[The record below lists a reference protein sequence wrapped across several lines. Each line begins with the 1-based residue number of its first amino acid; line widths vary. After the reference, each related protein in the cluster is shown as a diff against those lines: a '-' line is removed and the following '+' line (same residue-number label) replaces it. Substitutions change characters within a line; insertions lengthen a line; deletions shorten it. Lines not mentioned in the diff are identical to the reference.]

1 MMKILEE
8 VEEDVDL
15 KIIGVLLSDEMMLLL
30 QTLKTSQQ

>member
-1 MMKILEE
+1 MKILEE